1 MVDLG
6 EKVSDFHV
14 RLGRLE
20 DFVYKKKIP
29 NRDSWIED
37 TFEFILTIV
46 ALSLCYVGLGLP
58 NHYYQYL
65 FSSLIVL
72 CLYHRKTFPLP
83 KNWSEYLLLFFN
95 VLLISILL
103 KLIIGGGEPRPFS
116 WFSYPTLEGGV
127 TSFKL
132 SWQKTTATD
141 WELPLTLIQSFFLTV
156 TLFGTMIGF
165 SLLAGL
171 TSFILV
177 LLAVPSLIDFNWNWA
192 MPGMIFA
199 IASIYLQ
206 MQTYEDS

>member
-1 MVDLG
+1 MAELD

-20 DFVYKKKIP
+20 DVVYKKKTP
-29 NRDSWIED
+29 SKDSWIED
-37 TFEFILTIV
+37 LFEFILTSV
-46 ALSLCYVGLGLP
+46 ALYLCYLGFGLP

-65 FSSLIVL
+65 FSLLIVL

-83 KNWSEYLLLFFN
+83 ASWSEYLLLFFN
-95 VLLISILL
+95 IVLISILL
-103 KLIIGGGEPRPFS
+103 KLIIGGGEPKPFS
-116 WFSYPTLEGGV
+116 WLSYPTLEGGV

-132 SWQKTTATD
+132 SWQKATATD
-141 WELPLTLIQSFFLTV
+141 WELPLTLIQSFFLII

-165 SLLAGL
+165 TLLAGL

-177 LLAVPSLIDFNWNWA
+177 IFAIPSLIEFNWTWA
-192 MPGMIFA
+192 MPGMICA